1 MRTKV
6 RKALDAVQ
14 EVLEEG
20 PFSSETG
27 DIMNLL
33 SVLRGPDN
41 FKLPWEL
48 KQVTTAVFRAAIFPG
63 INPSQF
69 LGDYNPMEIEE
80 KLYSM
85 QIDEL
90 AEHFGIDYEENEHFL
105 SHLWYALKALKAEDE
120 VDNTP
125 STYGASS

>member
-1 MRTKV
+1 MRTRV
-6 RKALDAVQ
+6 REALDAVQ

-20 PFSSETG
+20 PFSNETG
-27 DIMNLL
+27 DMMNLL

-41 FKLPWEL
+41 PKLSWQL

-63 INPSQF
+63 LGSEQF
-69 LGDYNPMEIEE
+69 PGDYNPVEIEE
-80 KLYSM
+80 ELYSM
-85 QIDEL
+85 HPYQL